1 MSEAWGCQSSRS
13 PRSPI
18 LGRNKQKLPS
28 WCGGQ
33 RGWGSP
39 SEPAA
44 SGGREGHTALPRA
57 NEPRRWEMRGQ
68 EDEAASCSQEGTCSW
83 CGLVWHGGKAW
94 LGRRG
99 QKSTARGPSPTS
111 CKHGQLQPLR
121 AREGGERG
129 QPGAAHVLPLRA
141 KAREPPSPRPSE
153 GRKERQSPAGWGRT
167 LSPPL
172 PGSPAHP
179 PAPLP
184 RTQTSL
190 EGLRWPQAL
199 AQGG

>member
-111 CKHGQLQPLR
+111 CKHGQLQPLKQVKGHNSIQICVQSL
-121 AREGGERG
+121 EKSEHGL
-129 QPGAAHVLPLRA
+129 QPHQAAHEVV
-141 KAREPPSPRPSE
+141 EVH
-153 GRKERQSPAGWGRT
+153 GQV
-167 LSPPL
+167 
-172 PGSPAHP
+172 
-179 PAPLP
+179 
-184 RTQTSL
+184 
-190 EGLRWPQAL
+190 GLRVAGDDELKQLLVELEACRLDGHPHLVGAH
-199 AQGG
+199 AA